1 MSKKVFVIYPKIKE
15 KQAEMMFAQTSME
28 GKELDFAQVQKDLKQ
43 IISMFG
49 ELEKTTSKYYVD
61 EAKLTI
67 GVITGESGSVRAG
80 ISTNFLSIFKGQ
92 INADVA
98 EKFSGNNLIEITIK
112 RKAT

>member
-1 MSKKVFVIYPKIKE
+1 MSKEIFVIYPKIKE
-15 KQAEMMFAQTSME
+15 KPAEMMFAQTTME
-28 GKELDFAQVQKDLKQ
+28 GKKLDFAQVQEDLKQ
-43 IISMFG
+43 LILMFG
-49 ELEKTTSKYYVD
+49 ELEGTTSKYYVD

-67 GVITGESGSVRAG
+67 GVIADESGTVRAG

-112 RKAT
+112 RKTT